1 MGVSGLDRPFKLLVV
16 DDEEEV
22 APMFRQR
29 MRRDVRG
36 GVYEL
41 LFAQSGVE
49 ALEVLG
55 NEPDVDL
62 VITDINMPE
71 MDGLVLLERLRAS
84 GLDLRAVVLSAYGD
98 MTNIRAAMNLGA
110 FDFVLK
116 PVDFD
121 DLRVTINRTR
131 ENLLEW
137 RTAMQSRDQLMSLQ
151 QEIEIAGHIQQSVL
165 PVSFPSIEGYGIH
178 ALVSPAR
185 TVAGDFYDVMRLESG
200 RVGLLVAD
208 VCGKGIPAAMVMM
221 SCRTLI
227 RGAAIGLL
235 DPGRVLSEVNEL
247 MCENNPMRMFVTVFF
262 GVFDLVD
269 GSLTFA
275 NAGHPAP
282 LLVRPDDVRELSL
295 PVRLPLGLRS
305 GQEYCS
311 SSLDL
316 APGETVFAFSD
327 GVTDTS
333 DRLGEEFGDSRLL
346 RVLAGSSG
354 LDAESCIRR
363 VLESLRD
370 FSEGRAQPDDVTCLA
385 LHRRP
390 HGAAGVAQ

>member
-1 MGVSGLDRPFKLLVV
+1 MTVADLERPFKLLVV

-29 MRRDVRG
+29 MRREVRG

-41 LFAQSGVE
+41 FFARSGVE
-49 ALEVLG
+49 ALEVLALQ
-55 NEPDVDL
+55 PDVDL

-71 MDGLVLLERLRAS
+71 MDGLTLLAQLRAS
-84 GLDLRAVVLSAYGD
+84 GVNLRAVVLSAYGD

-137 RTAMQSRDQLMSLQ
+137 RTAMEFRDQLVSLR
-151 QEIEIAGHIQQSVL
+151 QEIDIAGRIQQSVL
-165 PVSFPSIEGYGIH
+165 PTSFPGIEGYGIH
-178 ALVSPAR
+178 ALVNPAQ
-185 TVAGDFYDVMRLESG
+185 TVAGDFYDVMRLDGG
-200 RVGLLVAD
+200 RIGLLVAD

-235 DPGRVLSEVNEL
+235 DPGRVLSEVNDL
-247 MCENNPMRMFVTVFF
+247 MCDSNPMRMFVTVFF
-262 GVFDLVD
+262 GVFDPVD
-269 GSLTFA
+269 GSLLFA

-282 LLVRPDDVRELSL
+282 FLVGPGGDVRDLSL
-295 PVRLPLGLRS
+295 PVRLPLGLLA

-311 SSLDL
+311 SRLEL
-316 APGETVFAFSD
+316 TPGETIFAFSD
-327 GVTDTS
+327 GVTDTI
-333 DRLGEEFGDSRLL
+333 DPMGTDFGDSRL
-346 RVLAGSSG
+346 RDSLAGTAG
-354 LDAESCIRR
+354 LDAPGCIEH

-370 FSEGRAQPDDVTCLA
+370 FSRGSPQPDDVTCLS
-385 LHRRP
+385 LHRQSHIP
-390 HGAAGVAQ
+390 HSQ